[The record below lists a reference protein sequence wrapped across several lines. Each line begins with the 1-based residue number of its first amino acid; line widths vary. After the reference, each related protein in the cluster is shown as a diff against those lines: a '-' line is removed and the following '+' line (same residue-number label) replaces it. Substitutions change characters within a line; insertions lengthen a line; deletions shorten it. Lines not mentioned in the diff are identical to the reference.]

1 MLSFYIK
8 STIIYLII
16 YWALSKILKSSIKNR
31 TDINYKDYIKNYNGK
46 GMYYTFCFIPIIRV
60 LVIGIILLISYSSKE
75 TLDKLMKKDLEDK

>member
-1 MLSFYIK
+1 MLGFYIK

-75 TLDKLMKKDLEDK
+75 TLDKLMKKNLEDK